1 MTQSTIPSQAL
12 VKPITL
18 HSLGKLKAAGEKFT
32 TVALYDASMARA
44 AEEAGVEVVLIG
56 DSLGMVVQGN
66 SSTLPVT
73 VEHIVYHVAAV
84 ARGNQ
89 QSLIMSDLPFM
100 SYATPEQALR
110 NCGLVMQ
117 AGAHIVKLEGGEWLC
132 ETVTKLVQNGVPVCS
147 HLGLTPQSVN
157 VFGGYRV
164 QGRDQE
170 SADKMLRDALAL
182 EAAGASIMLLECV
195 PQDLAQRITQ
205 ALRIPV
211 IGIGAGNKTDAQV
224 LVITDMLGLTPQ
236 PPKFSKNFLRETG
249 DISQAIAQY
258 VRDVKSQKFPA
269 EEHTFY

>member
-1 MTQSTIPSQAL
+1 MTQSSQPSQAL

-18 HSLGKLKAAGEKFT
+18 QSLNKMKSAGEKFT
-32 TVALYDASMARA
+32 TVALYDASIARA
-44 AEEAGVEVVLIG
+44 AEQAGVEVVLIG
-56 DSLGMVVQGN
+56 DSLGMVVQGHG
-66 SSTLPVT
+66 STLPVT
-73 VEHIVYHVAAV
+73 VEQICYHVAAV

-100 SYATPEQALR
+100 SYATPEQALK

-117 AGAHIVKLEGGEWLC
+117 AGAHIVKLEGGQWLC
-132 ETVTKLVQNGVPVCS
+132 DTVTQLVRNGVPVCS

-164 QGRDQE
+164 QGRDE
-170 SADKMLRDALAL
+170 AAAEKMLQDALAL

-195 PQDLAQRITQ
+195 PHDLAERITK

-236 PPKFSKNFLRETG
+236 PPKFSKNFLAATNS
-249 DISQAIAQY
+249 ITSALAQY
-258 VRDVKSQKFPA
+258 VSDVKSHVFPGD
-269 EEHTFY
+269 EHTFY

>member
-1 MTQSTIPSQAL
+1 MTQSTIPSQTL

-249 DISQAIAQY
+249 DISQAMAQY
-258 VRDVKSQKFPA
+258 VRDVKNQKFPA

>member
-12 VKPITL
+12 VRPITL

-44 AEEAGVEVVLIG
+44 AEEAGVEVVPIG
-56 DSLGMVVQGN
+56 DSLGMVAQGN

-211 IGIGAGNKTDAQV
+211 IGIGAGNSTDAQV

-249 DISQAIAQY
+249 DISQAMAQY

>member
-1 MTQSTIPSQAL
+1 MTQSSQPSQAL

-18 HSLGKLKAAGEKFT
+18 QSLNKMKSAGEKFT
-32 TVALYDASMARA
+32 TVALYDASIARA
-44 AEEAGVEVVLIG
+44 AEQAGVEVVLIG
-56 DSLGMVVQGN
+56 DSLGMVVQGHG
-66 SSTLPVT
+66 STLPVT
-73 VEHIVYHVAAV
+73 VEQICYHVAAV

-100 SYATPEQALR
+100 SYATPEQALK

-117 AGAHIVKLEGGEWLC
+117 AGAHIVKLEGGQWLC
-132 ETVTKLVQNGVPVCS
+132 DTVTQLVRNGVPVCS

-164 QGRDQE
+164 QGRDE
-170 SADKMLRDALAL
+170 AAAEKMLQDALAL

-195 PQDLAQRITQ
+195 PHDLAERITK
-205 ALRIPV
+205 ALHIPV

-236 PPKFSKNFLRETG
+236 PPKFSKNFLAATNS
-249 DISQAIAQY
+249 ITSALAQY
-258 VRDVKSQKFPA
+258 VSDVKSQAFPGD
-269 EEHTFY
+269 EHTFY